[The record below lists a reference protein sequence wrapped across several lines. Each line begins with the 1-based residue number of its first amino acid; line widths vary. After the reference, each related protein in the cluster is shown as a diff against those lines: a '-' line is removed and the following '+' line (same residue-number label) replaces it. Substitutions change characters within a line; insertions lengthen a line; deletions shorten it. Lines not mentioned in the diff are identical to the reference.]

1 MYDKYYIKSVHFED
15 NNQRI
20 IPKNIV
26 GAKSVGLFYLEE
38 DTPPF
43 IVITTALY
51 NEWINE
57 PSEAKKH
64 LSNLLDTII
73 LPLFEKKNISDCFIV
88 RSSAV
93 VETSRERGNYIS
105 SLGNISKTKL
115 FETILDIW
123 SQNKDLCKEI
133 NNNSF
138 AIIIQQY
145 ISPAYHG
152 HMSNERHISRNINQF
167 YVEYFSSEGKFSS
180 KNIKSLKN
188 IKPNINLLCSTKNNL
203 DEVLK
208 AIASYLLKKRSER
221 FHLEWVWDKNKL
233 WIVQYDAE
241 EGIEK
246 YSAPCSDWNEN
257 KKLSSTLD
265 FNVIKKLSTLENC
278 KWEKAKCV
286 KTFMKLNLPY
296 GEIYILDNSKELENL
311 STQNISKELE
321 DDLNSLL
328 EYPIVIRMDLIES
341 DENRILQPR
350 TDTILSIDDAKRYLK
365 EKAKL
370 YKDNNIQFDSFCFLI
385 HRFIISRA
393 CALAF
398 TKPFIPK
405 VRIDSTWGIVDGL
418 YYHQHDSFEYSMRLD
433 KVKKLIRCKSEYIDV
448 RKDGKWFS
456 KRAGHLYDWKESLT
470 KQQIKSISKYT
481 AEIANYLGKPVT
493 VMFFVGI
500 PSVTGY
506 AEILPWFY
514 IDDEISDTYEKFA
527 DSIFSNKYIIIES
540 KKNIDNLNNYVFD
553 DNHKYTIKLRP
564 NVEIIRDKQIVE
576 QISDFAKQ
584 KNIPIEIDGSVLAH
598 PYYILRKKG
607 VRIKYINPFEPKYDT
622 QQFNKLVRDKIV
634 VNIESKGEIAR
645 TDKIESQKL
654 LEFLKK
660 KAIEESL
667 EFYWAKNHDDIIEE
681 LADIYEVIR
690 SSASIYGVT
699 MEIIKDKAD
708 SKLKEKGGFKTG
720 TILLNTKEEALIN
733 IINPQRNV
741 NLFNKELDVNRRIP
755 QKNRINIKDRT
766 LFLPYIENEK
776 LKIRNS
782 LNLTDCQIIE
792 VAYSN
797 RDIAIKFIEKK
808 IEKDKNQ
815 LEIDF
820 PIDD

>member
-1 MYDKYYIKSVHFED
+1 MYDRYYIASVHFEG
-15 NNQRI
+15 NNQKTI
-20 IPKNIV
+20 LKNIV
-26 GAKSVGLFYLEE
+26 GTKSVGLFYLEE

-43 IVITTALY
+43 IVITTILY
-51 NEWINE
+51 NEWVND
-57 PSEAKKH
+57 PLEAKKS
-64 LSNLLDTII
+64 LSRLLDTII
-73 LPLFEKKNISDCFIV
+73 IPLFEKENIPDCFIV
-88 RSSAV
+88 RSSAI

-105 SLGNISKTKL
+105 SLGYISKYEL
-115 FETILDIW
+115 LDTILDIW

-133 NNNSF
+133 DNNSF

-145 ISPAYHG
+145 IPPVYHG

-167 YVEYFSSEGKFSS
+167 YVEYFTLEGKFSS
-180 KNIKSLKN
+180 KNIKSLTNVKS
-188 IKPNINLLCSTKNNL
+188 KINLSCSTKYKL

-208 AIASYLLKKRSER
+208 EEVSYLFWKKSER
-221 FHLEWVWDKNKL
+221 FHIEWVWDKNKL

-241 EGIEK
+241 EVVEE
-246 YSAPCSDWNEN
+246 SSSPCSDWDEH

-265 FNVIKKLSTLENC
+265 FKVIKKLSSLEDC

-286 KTFMKLNLPY
+286 KTFMKLGLPY
-296 GEIYILDNSKELENL
+296 GEIYILDDSNELEKL
-311 STQNISKELE
+311 AAQNISKELE

-350 TDTILSIDDAKRYLK
+350 TDTILSVDDAKRYLK

-370 YKDNNIQFDSFCFLI
+370 YKDNNIQFDCFCFLI

-398 TKPFIPK
+398 TKPSIPK

-418 YYHQHDSFEYSMRLD
+418 YYHQHDSFEYSIRGD

-448 RKDGKWFS
+448 GKDGKWFS
-456 KRAGHLYDWKESLT
+456 KRAGRQFDWKESL
-470 KQQIKSISKYT
+470 KRKQIKYISECTVK
-481 AEIANYLGKPVT
+481 IANYLQRPVT
-493 VMFFVGI
+493 VMFFVDI
-500 PSVTGY
+500 PPVTGY
-506 AEILPWFY
+506 NDILPWFY
-514 IDDEISDTYEKFA
+514 MDDEISDTNVKFA

-540 KKNIDNLNNYVFD
+540 KKDIDNLNTYDFN

-576 QISDFAKQ
+576 QISDFARQ
-584 KNIPIEIDGSVLAH
+584 MNIPIEIDGSVLAH

-622 QQFNKLVRDKIV
+622 QQFNKLVRDNIV

-645 TDKIESQKL
+645 TSKIESQKL

-667 EFYWAKNHDDIIEE
+667 EFYWAKDHDDIIEE

-690 SSASIYGVT
+690 SSATIYGVT
-699 MEIIKDKAD
+699 IENIKDKAD
-708 SKLKEKGGFKTG
+708 DKLKEKGGFKTG
-720 TILLNTKEEALIN
+720 TILLDTKEEALIN
-733 IINPQRNV
+733 IIDPEKPV
-741 NLFNKELDVNRRIP
+741 NLFNLDANRKIMP
-755 QKNRINIKDRT
+755 KNRINIKDKT
-766 LFLPYIENEK
+766 LYLPYIDSEK

-782 LNLTDCQIIE
+782 LNLSDCQLIE
-792 VAYSN
+792 VIYSN
-797 RDIAIKFIEKK
+797 KDIAVKFVERK
-808 IEKDKNQ
+808 IEKDMNQ
-815 LEIDF
+815 LEINFLED
-820 PIDD
+820 